1 MTLNELRTAYLAFM
15 QERGH
20 TEIPSASLVPE
31 NDPTTLFTSSGMQPF
46 MPYLLGAPHPL
57 GKRITNSQRCFR
69 TVDIDE
75 VGDNRHT
82 TLFEMLGNW
91 SLGDYGKEEQLP
103 WFFEFLTDTLGLD
116 PKRLYVT
123 VYAGD
128 EEAGVPRD
136 EEAAAIWQ
144 QLFKEKGVEAKTA
157 MMVSEAEG
165 AARGMH
171 DGERIFFYRDK
182 NWWSRAGTPDKMP
195 VGEPGGPDSEVFYE
209 FTDIEHDPAFGEHCH
224 PNCDCGRFL
233 EIGNNVFMQYQK
245 QEDGTFAPLPKR
257 NIDFGGGLERLMM
270 AVADTPDIV
279 KVCHAPI
286 IAFLEEQTGKRY
298 DESEAITHAMRVIAD
313 HMKAA
318 VFLIADGI
326 EPSNTDQGYFV
337 RRLLRRAV
345 RYADQLGMHESGL
358 ALVAEPI
365 ALMYEAQYPT
375 VREKLDTVTQSIAG
389 EEAKFRNTLA
399 QGLRKLEKHLE
410 KSDALTAQQLF
421 DLYQT
426 DGFPLELSLELLTEK
441 GVETP
446 ERVQD
451 EFAALVDEHKA
462 KSRAGSEQK
471 FKGGLA
477 DSGEV
482 TTMLHTCTH
491 LMLAAL
497 RKELGD
503 HVHQAGSNITSERA
517 RFDFT
522 HPEKVSRE
530 VLDRVEAYVNEA
542 IQKGCTVETT
552 VMEKQAAQDA
562 GVEGSFW
569 ERYPDD
575 VTVYQVKAPDGTVY
589 SQELCGGPHVES
601 TANIT
606 GTFRITKEE
615 SSSAGVRRVKAVLEH

>member
-1 MTLNELRTAYLAFM
+1 MTLHDIRTAYLAHM
-15 QERGH
+15 KAQGH
-20 TEIPSASLVPE
+20 TEIPSSSLVPE
-31 NDPTTLFTSSGMQPF
+31 NDPTTLFTGSGMQPLV
-46 MPYLLGAPHPL
+46 PYLLGQEHPSGTRL
-57 GKRITNSQRCFR
+57 VNSQKCFR
-69 TVDIDE
+69 SGDIEE

-82 TLFEMLGNW
+82 TFFEMLGNW
-91 SLGDYGKEEQLP
+91 SLGDYEKEQQLP
-103 WFFEFLTDTLGLD
+103 WFFSFLTDTLGLD

-136 EEAAAIWQ
+136 DVAASLWQ
-144 QLFKEKGVEAKTA
+144 ILFAQKGVSNGTA
-157 MMVSEAEG
+157 VMISEEEG
-165 AARGMH
+165 AARGMKE
-171 DGERIFFYRDK
+171 GERIFFYRDK

-195 VGEPGGPDSEVFYE
+195 AGEPGGPDSEVFYE
-209 FTDIEHDPAFGEHCH
+209 FTDIEHDGAFGEHCH

-233 EIGNNVFMQYQK
+233 EIGNSVFMQYYK
-245 QEDGTFAPLPKR
+245 TDHGFEPLPKK
-257 NIDFGGGLERLMM
+257 NVDFGGGLERLAM
-270 AVADTPDIV
+270 AVANTPDIV
-279 KVCHAPI
+279 RVCHEPI
-286 IAFLEEQTGKRY
+286 IAFVEQATGKHY
-298 DESEAITHAMRVIAD
+298 GADETETRAFRVIAD

-345 RYADQLGMHESGL
+345 RFADQLGMHESGL
-358 ALVAEPI
+358 AEVVEPI
-365 ALMYEAQYPT
+365 AVMYEDQYPM
-375 VREKLDTVTQSIAG
+375 VRDKAAVIRSSIAG
-389 EEAKFRNTLA
+389 EEQKFRKTLA

-410 KSDALTAQQLF
+410 QSATITAEQLF

-426 DGFPLELSLELLTEK
+426 DGFPLELSSEILTER
-441 GVETP
+441 GTHIDSATTAQFET
-446 ERVQD
+446 
-451 EFAALVDEHKA
+451 LVSEHKA

-530 VLDRVEAYVNEA
+530 ILDKVEAYVNEA
-542 IQKGCTVETT
+542 IEKGCTITTT
-552 VMEKQAAQDA
+552 VMDKQAAQDA

-569 ERYPDD
+569 ERYPEQ
-575 VTVYQVKAPDGTVY
+575 VTIYRVEAPDGTIY
-589 SQELCGGPHVES
+589 SQELCGGPHVET
-601 TANIT
+601 TATIK
-606 GTFRITKEE
+606 GTFKIKKEE
-615 SSSAGVRRVKAVLEH
+615 SSAAGVRRVKAILER